1 MPKIGKYPEHE
12 YRSEGDNM
20 KTLLEEFF
28 DNKISK
34 HVEPK
39 RVNVPRGEKI
49 GFSRAKYEAALVCTL
64 YNFNLKELADH
75 LKGSYEVIRKWK
87 TETDFKELC
96 TDIFK
101 EFIWNIDIE
110 LESYASD
117 IGTKLLHQR
126 SQNKRVAYQ
135 KFKDANL
142 YSQEVIDHLEQE
154 LRRYLAMENG
164 YLFLD
169 MAHQINKFSGSPQ
182 LSEMLTQ
189 EKAKLRAKTI
199 DMAIAAL
206 SNPETSEPEKK
217 EVIALLQRLK
227 K

>member
-1 MPKIGKYPEHE
+1 
-12 YRSEGDNM
+12 M
-20 KTLLEEFF
+20 KTLLEDFF

-39 RVNVPRGEKI
+39 RVNVPRGKKI
-49 GFSRAKYEAALVCTL
+49 GHSRAKYEAALVGTL

-96 TDIFK
+96 TAILK

-142 YSQEVIDHLEQE
+142 YSQKVLDHLEQE

-164 YLFLD
+164 YLFFD
-169 MAHQINKFSGSPQ
+169 MAQQISEFSGSHQ
-182 LSEMLTQ
+182 LNEVLKQ
-189 EKAKLRAKTI
+189 ENVKLRAKTI

-206 SNPETSEPEKK
+206 NSPETSESEKR
-217 EVIALLQRLK
+217 EVIALLQRLVK
-227 K
+227 